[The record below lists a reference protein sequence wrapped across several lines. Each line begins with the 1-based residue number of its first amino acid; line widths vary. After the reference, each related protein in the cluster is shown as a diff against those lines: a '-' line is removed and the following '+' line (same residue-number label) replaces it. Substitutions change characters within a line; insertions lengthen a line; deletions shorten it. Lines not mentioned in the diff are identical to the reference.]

1 MPSADFYWRLKIVAW
16 LRRTLIFQSQHY
28 FYTFF
33 PNASFHSLEC
43 SESVSQM
50 ESTVKASILDL
61 KYLFFSQKVLL
72 FSRQIGICLLFGVRY
87 SKREQYNFR

>member
-61 KYLFFSQKVLL
+61 KDLFSSHNVLL
-72 FSRQIGICLLFGVRY
+72 LKTNQSALLQ
-87 SKREQYNFR
+87 KRT